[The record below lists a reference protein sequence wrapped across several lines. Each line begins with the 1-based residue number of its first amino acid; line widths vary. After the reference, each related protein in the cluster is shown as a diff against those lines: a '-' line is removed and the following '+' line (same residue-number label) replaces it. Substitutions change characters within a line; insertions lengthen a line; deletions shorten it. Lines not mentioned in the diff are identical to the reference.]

1 MIAAFPPV
9 SRTLPRKTRT
19 QTKQPFRLD
28 DYWQAE
34 GLGGD
39 PTYEKI
45 IRAAAACFE
54 RYSVSKTTIDDVAK
68 AAGVSRPT
76 VYKYF
81 PNKDSIID
89 RISAIEASRMT
100 TQIRKRI
107 KHDLNFQE
115 TLTQVFVIGTRI
127 AVKNP
132 YIRRFLESIEVAS
145 RAADP
150 DQPIHKYQR
159 EQWGHFLNVAL
170 ERKELAT
177 DISRDEIISW
187 LALAQSLIL
196 IKVEARPLSD
206 EELRRFVSRFVV
218 YPLMRKIEAPRSAR
232 PTRHTLDV
240 LEKP

>member
-1 MIAAFPPV
+1 MIIK
-9 SRTLPRKTRT
+9 SSHEIRTLPRKLKT
-19 QTKQPFRLD
+19 QTKSAFRLD
-28 DYWQAE
+28 DYWQAD
-34 GLGGD
+34 GLGAD
-39 PTYEKI
+39 PAYEKI
-45 IRAAAACFE
+45 VRAAAACFE
-54 RYSVSKTTIDDVAK
+54 RYSVSKTTIDDIAK

-107 KHDLNFQE
+107 KHNLNFQD
-115 TLTQVFVIGTRI
+115 TLTEVFLIGTRL

-145 RAADP
+145 RSADP
-150 DQPIHKYQR
+150 DQPIHKYQK
-159 EQWGHFLNVAL
+159 EQWGHFLDVAL

-177 DISRDEIISW
+177 DISRNEIISW

-196 IKVEARPLSD
+196 IKVEAKPLSD

-218 YPLMRKIEAPRSAR
+218 YPLMLQVRAPRSGR
-232 PTRHTLDV
+232 ERHKTLEALD
-240 LEKP
+240 